1 MNLVVHLKST
11 KDIVGLLARVIWTT
25 LEYRNL
31 VGDSTLFNVVSLAGE
46 EFVTLRDVKGLVRI

>member
-11 KDIVGLLARVIWTT
+11 KDIVGLLARVIWAT

-31 VGDSTLFNVVSLAGE
+31 AGDSALFNVVSLAGE

>member
-31 VGDSTLFNVVSLAGE
+31 AGDSTLFNVVSLAGE